1 MAPLLKNLLGNGS
14 KDRELA
20 EDLRAILAEMQEER
34 RRCEA
39 AIERTRS
46 SADQL
51 QQLEEPIT
59 KAHQET
65 DAVSSRLG
73 ELERRITAFSSLI
86 PQLEEAQV
94 TATLEDLQRIRAGFE
109 DFNQRVEQ
117 AMTLKDRIDG
127 FMETEKP
134 IEQLRAAA
142 DTLRGQV
149 EASGEQTARLR
160 EQHERLL
167 DAHKLAVQKMEALDR
182 RREGLSRDMQD
193 KERRIAGVEQGLQS
207 MDGIQH
213 TLVEVRRDVGTLK
226 ALADFVAQKSAALEA
241 QREGIESALTQA
253 EQLDR
258 SMRQI
263 DQGVRQQQAY
273 ATTLAGLQEQV
284 TALNALHETVVDRSH
299 EITQLQRETDERTRT
314 TRQELAAVQE
324 QMKQAVERFDFESH
338 GLESVSQRVADL
350 RSALTDFEARFK
362 GLSESSQ
369 TVAELRNQT
378 QSVGTQLR
386 TLAGEI
392 GQVDAEMAKLRSMR
406 RDLDE
411 MGRTAREAGSH
422 VQRIEQSR
430 PSVEAALRDLGQLG
444 NVHAMVRDALEQ
456 AQLAHNEISRTWESQ
471 AETRSWLASTSQSV
485 RELKD
490 QLGQLHGLAPRL
502 EFVQNQTHH
511 VLESLTTL
519 ENKHSFAE
527 SLHRQISETG
537 SLGASLEER
546 SRQLQSRME
555 TAEQQFGELGAQ
567 AEEAQRLSQ
576 TVADVTAQV
585 TEAARRGD
593 EIRKA
598 VEVIGD
604 RCETVEALAEKT
616 RSLRDEIDQRQNSL
630 EETAKK
636 LKTATQLRQE
646 ATTSAQKLEELAEQ
660 LGQAVEGADQ
670 RATQVATLAGQ
681 IEDRASDLKA
691 VEKRL
696 DQFEERLGEWN
707 LVEQG
712 IVRSLEQISARQG
725 TIESLQADLTRMSA
739 LAEKTV
745 TDVREIMTV
754 QGEVEESR
762 ELLKDVMV
770 RLQEM
775 RATTH
780 SLDERARQTTKA
792 EERLARAEGLL
803 ADVRSSLEALQ
814 GQKAIVD
821 QAVEKAGSLRI
832 LLKQA
837 EAMIEGLREEREI
850 TSRIR
855 AAVGVVSQEEEDEDD
870 EEPLAKAA

>member
-20 EDLRAILAEMQEER
+20 EDLRAILNEMQEER

-39 AIERTRS
+39 AIERTKH

-51 QQLEEPIT
+51 QQLEEPLART
-59 KAHQET
+59 TSET
-65 DAVSSRLG
+65 EAASARLG
-73 ELERRITAFSSLI
+73 ELERRITAFSQLI

-94 TATLEDLQRIRAGFE
+94 TTALEDLQRIRAGFE

-117 AMTLKDRIDG
+117 AMTLKEKLDS

-134 IEQLRAAA
+134 LEILRGEAEALRA
-142 DTLRGQV
+142 QV
-149 EASGEQTARLR
+149 ESSGDQTARLR

-167 DAHKLAVQKMEALDR
+167 DAHKLSVSKMEALDR
-182 RREGLSRDMQD
+182 RREGLSRDLQD
-193 KERRIAGVEQGLQS
+193 KERRVANVEQGLQS

-213 TLVEVRRDVGTLK
+213 TLIEVRRDVGTLK

-241 QREGIESALTQA
+241 QREGIESALSQA
-253 EQLDR
+253 EQLER

-263 DQGVRQQQAY
+263 DAGVRQQQTY

-284 TALNALHETVVDRSH
+284 SALNTLHETVVDRSH
-299 EITQLQRETDERTRT
+299 EITQLQRETDERTRN
-314 TRQELAAVQE
+314 TRQDLMAVQE

-350 RSALTDFEARFK
+350 RSTLTDFEDRFK

-378 QSVGTQLR
+378 QSVGTQIR

-392 GQVDAEMAKLRSMR
+392 GQVDAEMAKLRAMR

-411 MGRTAREAGSH
+411 MGHTAREASTH
-422 VQRIEQSR
+422 VARIDQAR
-430 PSVEAALRDLGQLG
+430 PSIEAALRDLTQLG
-444 NVHAMVRDALEQ
+444 STQASVKDALEQ
-456 AQLAHNEISRTWESQ
+456 TQLVHAEISRTWEGQ
-471 AETRSWLASTSQSV
+471 AEIRSWLTNTAQSV
-485 RELKD
+485 RELKE
-490 QLGQLHGLAPRL
+490 QLSHLHGMAPRL
-502 EFVQNQTHH
+502 EFVQNQAHH
-511 VLESLTTL
+511 VVESLSAL
-519 ENKHSFAE
+519 ETKHSFAE
-527 SLHRQISETG
+527 SLHRQITEIG
-537 SLGASLEER
+537 SLGASLDER

-555 TAEQQFGELGAQ
+555 AAEQHFATLSAQ
-567 AEEAQRLSQ
+567 AEEAERLSR
-576 TVADVTAQV
+576 TVADVNAHV
-585 TEAARRGD
+585 VEAERRSED
-593 EIRKA
+593 IRRT
-598 VEVIGD
+598 VEAIGN
-604 RCETVEALAEKT
+604 RCESVEALAEKT
-616 RSLRDEIDQRQNSL
+616 RSLRDEIDQRQGSL
-630 EETAKK
+630 DETAKK
-636 LKTATQLRQE
+636 LKSATQLRQE
-646 ATTSAQKLEELAEQ
+646 ASESAQKLEELAET
-660 LGQAVEGADQ
+660 LGEAVANADQ
-670 RATQVATLAGQ
+670 RAKQVASIAGT
-681 IEDRASDLKA
+681 IEDRATDLKA

-696 DQFEERLGEWN
+696 DQFDERLGEWN
-707 LVEQG
+707 VVEQG
-712 IVRSLEQISARQG
+712 ILRSLEQIGARQG
-725 TIESLQADLTRMSA
+725 TIESLQSDLTRMSG

-745 TDVREIMTV
+745 TDVREIMAV
-754 QGEVEESR
+754 QGEVAESR

-770 RLQEM
+770 RLEEM
-775 RATTH
+775 RATTR
-780 SLDERARQTTKA
+780 SLDERSRQTSRA

-855 AAVGVVSQEEEDEDD
+855 AAVGVHEEEDDADD